1 MIKRFAVAAMLGLVL
16 GTVAMSA
23 EAQNAIFNNTLMPQ
37 PAHLTLQ
44 SGGLVLTPQFTAG
57 VDKFH
62 DARLD
67 AAIARALLRL
77 KTQTGV
83 QIAAMPT
90 TGAAILTVSVDGAGE
105 AIQGLDENETYALD
119 VTSSGAH
126 LKAATVVGA
135 MRGLETLLQLV
146 QVQGSGFFLPA
157 VS

>member
-1 MIKRFAVAAMLGLVL
+1 MNAQTFAPA
-16 GTVAMSA
+16 
-23 EAQNAIFNNTLMPQ
+23 FNNTLVPQ
-37 PAHLTLQ
+37 PAHLTVQ

-57 VDKFH
+57 ADKFH

-67 AAIARALLRL
+67 AAIARALFRL

-83 QIAAMPT
+83 QIATAPT
-90 TGAAILTVSVDGAGE
+90 TAAAILTVSVDGAGE
-105 AIQGLDENETYALD
+105 AIQGLDENETYSLD

-146 QVQGSGFFLPA
+146 QCRVR
-157 VS
+157 VSFCQRFRLKTRRAFAGAG